1 MRQATAPEADPIR
14 WCAAL
19 ALAFLALA
27 LFRLGIPSE
36 IYFDE
41 VHYVPAARKLLQL
54 RVANREHPLLGKE
67 IIAASIAL
75 LGDRPFAWR
84 LPSALMAALG
94 LFAFGRAV
102 WFTSGRRF
110 ATLAAM
116 LLVST
121 GFAWFVAG
129 RIAMLDMHAAALAMV
144 ALWQFCAATRS
155 GKPRL
160 RLAVSGF
167 AMGLALGAK
176 WSAIPVIVLPGLTFL
191 MLRLRD
197 RRGGFLTATGTGPVR
212 AVSLVEAGLW
222 LGVLPLA
229 VYWLTFTPA
238 VFYRAVALD
247 PLDIV
252 GQHRLMI
259 GLQDSV
265 MKFHPYR
272 SEWWQWVINW
282 RPIWYLYEPVDGA
295 WRGILMLGNPFT
307 MLAALPALGWCLWAG
322 FRKGREDALAM
333 VAAYGANLA
342 FWIASSKPVMFYY
355 HYLLPGTFLLGCLA
369 LALDELWRRGTW
381 ARLAALCVPGLS
393 VGVFVR
399 FYPILSAAPLAGG
412 KNAFVAWMWL
422 DSWR

>member
-1 MRQATAPEADPIR
+1 MLPATHRDADPIR

-19 ALAFLALA
+19 ALAFLTLA
-27 LFRLGIPSE
+27 LFRLEIPSK

-41 VHYVPAARKLLQL
+41 THYVPAARKLLQL
-54 RVANREHPLLGKE
+54 RVANREHPLVGKE
-67 IIAASIAL
+67 IIATSIAL
-75 LGDRPFAWR
+75 LGDRPLAWR

-94 LFAFGRAV
+94 LFAFSRAV
-102 WFTSGRRF
+102 WFASYRRF

-116 LLVST
+116 LLVAS

-155 GKPRL
+155 GRPRL
-160 RLAVSGF
+160 HLALCGV

-176 WSAIPVIVLPGLTFL
+176 WSAIPVIVLPGLA
-191 MLRLRD
+191 MLFARIASD
-197 RRGGFLTATGTGPVR
+197 RARFLTARDSGPV
-212 AVSLVEAGLW
+212 AGVSLVEAGLW
-222 LGVLPLA
+222 LGLLPLL
-229 VYWLTFTPA
+229 VYWATFAPA
-238 VFYRAVALD
+238 LFYRAVALD
-247 PLDIV
+247 PLDFV

-259 GLQDSV
+259 QLQDSV
-265 MKFHPYR
+265 VKFHPYR
-272 SEWWQWVINW
+272 SEWWQWIVNG

-322 FRKGREDALAM
+322 FRHGRDDALAM
-333 VAAYGANLA
+333 AAAYGTNMA

-369 LALDELWRRGTW
+369 LALDELWRRGSL
-381 ARLAALCVPGLS
+381 ARLTALCVLGLS

-399 FYPILSAAPLAGG
+399 FHPILSAAPLAGG
-412 KNAFVAWMWL
+412 KNAFVEWMWL